1 MSQHSREQE
10 RPRTTSTIYRS
21 KSENG
26 TKDVGHNQKCELKS
40 PLSLISHQ
48 GQAFIL
54 PQQVTA
60 QQMQQLLQQPSV
72 MSTHQLQ
79 QLLQL
84 QQQTFIQQQQELQK
98 QAQILQ
104 QMQTAAA
111 GEGKTNKLQQQQQH
125 HLQALA
131 MQQHLM
137 SQTGQLLLPQSNQA
151 LHLSHLGQ
159 AMSAAEVQALWK
171 EVSANVVDEKA
182 SSVSTGASS
191 SGSSVVTQSRPVV
204 KGIPEGALM
213 HPAGFLVAPPQMHP
227 QGMIIPGEESAI
239 GSTIHPLY
247 GHGMC
252 KWPGCETS
260 CDDFPSFL
268 KHINNEHALDDRSTA
283 QARVQMQVVNQLEIQ
298 LAKERERLAAMM
310 AHLHMKP
317 PEPKTSVTSSASPPA
332 AKSVIVQSPTVVQS
346 PPAHLP
352 PPPAPQHI
360 PPPQTLQIISSS
372 PNMPSP
378 HSHPPPPASPIHT
391 SISSGPIRRRM
402 SEKYGIT
409 LDSEIQKNCEFYR
422 NADVRPPFTY
432 AALIR
437 QAIVESPVRQLTL
450 NEIYNW
456 FTRTFAYFRRN
467 AATWKNAVRH
477 NLSLHKCFVRVENV
491 KGAVWTVDEL
501 EFMKRRPQKLQISG
515 SLSAPTTPTTPS
527 SPLLHRNPIPLI
539 KNDMVDLHHS
549 MYPMKEIKHEL
560 PLTPGSCPQYPSFA
574 LKSPGHLAH
583 GRDNSVIQLCEDARM
598 RSELT
603 SETESSELPL
613 QPRNLNKDEEMM
625 GNDVEK
631 ESEEVEQSYIDKT
644 DETNLGNGEIID
656 EDPPTPTTIEAKFSQ
671 EEVMIDS
678 EDGLD
683 GPPTQVKIM
692 SKFTSEGE
700 ELEDRSPVDTIL
712 EKFSNDTKIEESS
725 DNMQIE
731 EPMEEEVVEEDG
743 FEEPPTQVRFM
754 SKFTSQEVVEV
765 QNEEEHVSVFPPL
778 NGHMIENESL
788 DHVQE
793 SMIENHVTQSV

>member
-1 MSQHSREQE
+1 MSQHSRDQE

-26 TKDVGHNQKCELKS
+26 TSKDVVHYQKSDLKS

-54 PQQVTA
+54 PQQLTA

-72 MSTHQLQ
+72 MSPHQLQ

-104 QMQTAAA
+104 QMQSAA
-111 GEGKTNKLQQQQQH
+111 GDVKVTKIQQQQQQ

-137 SQTGQLLLPQSNQA
+137 TQAGQILLPQSNQA
-151 LHLSHLGQ
+151 IHLSHLGQ

-171 EVSANVVDEKA
+171 EVSANVVDEKGGN
-182 SSVSTGASS
+182 VSTGASS
-191 SGSSVVTQSRPVV
+191 SGSSVVTQSRSVV
-204 KGIPEGALM
+204 KSIPEGALM

-260 CDDFPSFL
+260 CDNFSSFL
-268 KHINNEHALDDRSTA
+268 KHINSEHTLDDRSTA

-317 PEPKTSVTSSASPPA
+317 PEPKTPVSTAASPPA
-332 AKSVIVQSPTVVQS
+332 VKSVIVQSPTVVQS

-360 PPPQTLQIISSS
+360 PPPQTLQIISSTPS
-372 PNMPSP
+372 VPSP
-378 HSHPPPPASPIHT
+378 HPHPPPSPIHT
-391 SISSGPIRRRM
+391 PISSGPIRRRM
-402 SEKYGIT
+402 SEKYGVS

-437 QAIVESPVRQLTL
+437 QAIVESPGRQLTL

-515 SLSAPTTPTTPS
+515 SLSAPTTPTTAS

-539 KNDMVDLHHS
+539 KSDMVDLH
-549 MYPMKEIKHEL
+549 MYPMKDIKHEL
-560 PLTPGSCPQYPSFA
+560 TGSSCPQYPSFA
-574 LKSPGHLAH
+574 SKSSGPLLSPS
-583 GRDNSVIQLCEDARM
+583 GRENSIISLGEEARV
-598 RSELT
+598 RSELA
-603 SETESSELPL
+603 SETASPELHL
-613 QPRNLNKDEEMM
+613 QPRNFNKEDEMM
-625 GNDVEK
+625 EK
-631 ESEEVEQSYIDKT
+631 DMDNERDEIERRYIDKT
-644 DETNLGNGEIID
+644 EERDIENGEII
-656 EDPPTPTTIEAKFSQ
+656 EDDPQTQSRTYANFAQ
-671 EEVMIDS
+671 EEVIIDN
-678 EDGLD
+678 DLD
-683 GPPTQVKIM
+683 EPPTQVKIM
-692 SKFTSEGE
+692 SKFTGE
-700 ELEDRSPVDTIL
+700 EEPEDTSQVDTITQ
-712 EKFSNDTKIEESS
+712 KFSDEATLDEPSENIPL
-725 DNMQIE
+725 E
-731 EPMEEEVVEEDG
+731 EPMEEEIVEEDS
-743 FEEPPTQVRFM
+743 FEEPPTQVRFV
-754 SKFTSQEVVEV
+754 SKFASQGVRD
-765 QNEEEHVSVFPPL
+765 EEENVSVFPPL
-778 NGHMIENESL
+778 NGHVIEN
-788 DHVQE
+788 DHMQE
-793 SMIENHVTQSV
+793 SVIENHVSQSV